1 MITLELAFNYLKKF
15 FLKYFFLIY
24 LILYIGGPAPINLFL
39 TIIAIF
45 SLPLIFKKFK
55 IILEDNFTIL
65 ITLFFF
71 YLFFKE
77 LYNYKNFNFDF
88 FSFLRFYFVFLFIR
102 FFINSISLN
111 SIKYLIIIVVL
122 DGIFQFTFGFN
133 ILGYEIYESSRLT
146 GFFDDEPIIGSF
158 VMKFGSLFLLDLF
171 DSNKSKN
178 KYFLNIIYIFLVFTL
193 VLVSNERMPFLQ
205 ILFMLI
211 IILFLFQIKY
221 SFKNIFVILFI
232 SLIVSC
238 TFYFS
243 ETIKTRYMKSIYD
256 LNQLLLDLKEDP
268 ELLNS
273 KKSSLKD
280 YYLNFN
286 SGIEIWKSNYIFGSG
301 FRYYNSNCNN
311 FHKSSYLQY
320 GCSTHPH
327 SIVIET
333 LSDHGLV
340 GLIIL
345 YSIFIYIFLF
355 SYKFIP
361 INNLWPFLSL
371 FVVSFP
377 FVTSQSLYSSYY
389 GSIFWLF
396 VYLCSFYTKLTKE
409 KKKRSGSLGRTRTA
423 TGVNPTG
430 F

>member
-1 MITLELAFNYLKKF
+1 MNSLKYLNYFKIF
-15 FLKYFFLIY
+15 FLKYFFVIY
-24 LILYIGGPAPINLFL
+24 IIFYITGPALINAFI

-45 SLPLIFKKFK
+45 SIPLLLKNYQNLLKDRL
-55 IILEDNFTIL
+55 ILLLTV
-65 ITLFFF
+65 FFF
-71 YLFFKE
+71 YIFFKE
-77 LYNYKNFNFDF
+77 LYNYKNFNFDY
-88 FSFLRFYFVFLFIR
+88 FSFLRFYFVFLFIY
-102 FFINSISLN
+102 FYINSISLN
-111 SIKYLIIIVVL
+111 LIKYILLVVVL
-122 DGIFQFTFGFN
+122 DGIFQFIFGFN

-158 VMKFGSLFLLDLF
+158 VMKFGSLFLLDLM

-178 KYFLNIIYIFLVFTL
+178 KYFLKIIFIFLVFTL
-193 VLVSNERMPFLQ
+193 VLISNERMPFLQ
-205 ILFMLI
+205 ILFMLFI
-211 IILFLFQIKY
+211 VLFLFQINFSLKKY
-221 SFKNIFVILFI
+221 FVTFFIF
-232 SLIVSC
+232 LIISC

-243 ETIKTRYMKSIYD
+243 DTVKNRYLKSFYD
-256 LNQLLLDLKEDP
+256 LNQLILDLKENPD
-268 ELLNS
+268 LHTS

-280 YYLNFN
+280 YYLNFY

-311 FHKSSYLQY
+311 FHKSSYLEY

-327 SIVIET
+327 SIFIET

-340 GLIIL
+340 GLVIL
-345 YSIFIYIFLF
+345 YSIFIYIILF

-371 FVVSFP
+371 FVISFP

-396 VYLCSFYTKLTKE
+396 VYFCFFYIKLTKE
-409 KKKRSGSLGRTRTA
+409 KRNDLVASGGLEPPRE
-423 TGVNPTG
+423 
-430 F
+430 